1 MNNYIIILLYKYN
14 NMNNSI
20 HDSCLNV
27 HKVIGKLFFSEGSK
41 APLCGESVSI
51 NMKDSDGYVP

>member
-1 MNNYIIILLYKYN
+1 MNNYIIIILCKYN

-20 HDSCLNV
+20 HDSLLND

-41 APLCGESVSI
+41 APLCG
-51 NMKDSDGYVP
+51 